1 MKTNSNQSSLSRYGY
16 DMVVA
21 VTQASVNSVMKEFM
35 SRYEQKEYLL
45 VLQRNFNVET
55 ETYTYISLDPV
66 QLGIMDKVSMLLE
79 TPTKKTDRTAEE
91 IINYQELYRDNKVS
105 YVCKAQLG
113 INPEAADKAPN
124 IIQLDKS
131 DIDSKFNATFNPIF
145 KEFNM
150 IRLYSE
156 DERVLMQKEE
166 QPEDEIWKFAYNI
179 KLNYQRDIP
188 EANLPE
194 QIKQELKKYVPTE
207 FSNLFDIRALYADF
221 TTAMIKQYSPHL
233 EEDPAVKEMVQVFF
247 NDFVLKDLR
256 EHAEKAIF
264 SYSIKPETD
273 ILQKLEKALVIPA
286 AYKYFVSPYIDD
298 EGEEQ
303 TDMKNLYTINYIV
316 MEKDMKFPELK
327 PLSWNWVSSGEEDKK
342 HGCMAVNSVNLIRSL
357 EKDLKEITCG
367 AYLVPNV
374 DLSDKFV
381 KIDIKT
387 SYSKSDCPAELSFVA
402 GDNKKQYVLSYTN
415 MSEDKVHASAAFG
428 IAVGVK
434 IRYELK
440 MTINIKE
447 SNQIE
452 IEIKNEAFIE
462 LQTGA
467 SHSKGRMVGD
477 IFNCLLELVTDAGG
491 NLSVNKT
498 LTHNHL
504 DEDIDHNF
512 FVDVF
517 CMGTDRAC
525 INSISEFT
533 EEIEKTIE
541 TGLETKIGQVF
552 NSNIHWV
559 LPGGNTFIFNNP
571 ILSEGNDLVADLTYA
586 ANFE

>member
-1 MKTNSNQSSLSRYGY
+1 MKTNSSQSSLSSYGY

-21 VTQASVNSVMKEFM
+21 VTQVSVNEVMKQFM

-45 VLQRNFNVET
+45 VLQRNFNIET
-55 ETYTYISLDPV
+55 EIYTYTPIDPV
-66 QLGIMDKVSMLLE
+66 QLKIMNKIQMLLE
-79 TPTKKTDRTAEE
+79 TPAQKADRTAEE
-91 IINYQELYRDNKVS
+91 TINYQELYRDYKVS

-113 INPEAADKAPN
+113 INPEAAAKAPN

-145 KEFNM
+145 KEFNL
-150 IRLYSE
+150 IRLYNE

-166 QPEDEIWKFAYNI
+166 QPKDEIWKFAYNI

-188 EANLPE
+188 EAKLPE
-194 QIKQELKKYVPTE
+194 QIKKELKKYIPGE

-221 TTAMIKQYSPHL
+221 TTAMIKQYAPQL
-233 EEDPAVKEMVQVFF
+233 EEDPAVKEMVQMFF

-264 SYSIKPETD
+264 SYSIKPEAN

-286 AYKYFVSPYIDD
+286 AYKYFVSPYINDK
-298 EGEEQ
+298 GEEQ
-303 TDMKNLYTINYIV
+303 PDMKNLYTINYIV
-316 MEKDMKFPELK
+316 MEKGKKFPELK
-327 PLSWNWVSSGEEDKK
+327 PLSWNWVSSGEESKK
-342 HGCMAVNSVNLIRSL
+342 HGCMSINSVNLIRSL
-357 EKDLKEITCG
+357 EKDLKEITRG
-367 AYLVPNV
+367 AYLVPSV

-387 SYSKSDCPAELSFVA
+387 SYTKSDCPENLSFA
-402 GDNKKQYVLSYTN
+402 IGSDKKQYVLSYAN
-415 MSEDKVHASAAFG
+415 SAEDKVHASVAFG

-434 IRYELK
+434 VSYELE

-447 SNQIE
+447 GNRIE
-452 IEIKNEAFIE
+452 IETRNEAFIE

-477 IFNCLLELVTDAGG
+477 KFNCLLELATDTMG
-491 NLSVNKT
+491 NLSVKKT
-498 LTHNHL
+498 VTHNHL

-525 INSISEFT
+525 IDSIRKCT

-541 TGLETKIGQVF
+541 ASLETKLGQVF
-552 NSNIHWV
+552 NSKIHWV
-559 LPGGNTFIFNNP
+559 LPGGNTFVFKNP
-571 ILSEGNDLVADLTYA
+571 TMSEGNDLVADLTYA
-586 ANFE
+586 ANFK